1 MTESFSFTSVKRAVV
16 VLCACIFSMTVVM
29 ANVPAVSY
37 EDYGEPT
44 TINNFVVLDGS
55 ETRLESGNYVV
66 ANDIAYDHTLTVA
79 DDIYLIICDGCT
91 MSFGSKENPVE
102 RGIVGEEKSCLFLFD
117 QSRDPQTTGSLV
129 IYASGD
135 ALSVQS
141 FYQVGCRVF
150 AFSADG
156 NAIACANYCGL
167 TGVATD
173 ATSTGGYGIQSGDIL
188 LGEWDLGYVCA
199 SSYSGVV
206 TFGEM
211 LGNDDGWYARSSSE
225 IAASDFDQL
234 NGKKLYPVTV
244 NISYID
250 GNGDEQQISID
261 NLTTVDASTTIF
273 DAGWYLVD
281 SDVTINQKV
290 VWRGDAHIILCDGCT
305 LRFGTESE
313 PIGDNP
319 CFNFS
324 ANGAISLYGQKGRTG
339 TLAINS
345 KGYVAYSSGNLTLNA
360 CNLTA
365 NCGHGGLG
373 AAFLMDSDVK
383 VNNANVTVNSDEIGI
398 FMTDGH
404 AFNFNGGNVNVG
416 GNGISGTI
424 NLHWNANSDR
434 LTCGGFGYTGSITM
448 ADGQYCTEGK
458 NVYSGTFS
466 TKGILPYT
474 KSGTELVTLEPC
486 YAVTLHIDGSDNQLL
501 PVVFDADGKAHAAYV
516 PETPTRTGYIFSHW
530 STQAD
535 GGDEIDFA
543 TLEVTGNM
551 DAYAQWSICYI
562 TADGSEQ
569 VCSDY
574 TLLTGNETEL
584 AAGWYVAND
593 VIAFTTGISLTGDI
607 NLILA
612 DGAEMSVGSSD
623 GSATYGPFSI
633 PAKYSIGSGSDLL
646 NATCDVNIYGQ
657 ANGSGK
663 LIAQD
668 AIAAKN
674 FNIAGGKVSCG
685 ESKTSYVGL
694 GASANITI
702 TGGSVSA
709 YGSFRGLGAVGTTT
723 LGWRNTSDRINS
735 NSYSG
740 TIVVADGQTLADGNG
755 LVVSGSL
762 EDDVKNSIAGKSLFG
777 TYLLDDTAD
786 APFASL
792 VGQTVNVTLAN
803 RTIDTDWNTLTLP
816 FSVKKDTLKKV
827 FGDDVKFYQFSNSG
841 LSEDGVLTFVFNK
854 PDYMMCG
861 LPHFIRPSKETENP
875 TFCNVTIAD
884 TEGKSSAEATSYVD
898 FVPTLGATTIVADDV
913 REVLVLGAGN
923 TLYNP
928 SELPARMK
936 GFRGYF
942 RVVNDEVVANASQF
956 RMSFDE
962 ESDVTGIIDVQVKN
976 EELGNKS
983 CGIIYNL
990 MGQKVNRAENGL
1002 FIVNGKRVIRP

>member
-1 MTESFSFTSVKRAVV
+1 MVNFFSDTRFLRAVV
-16 VLCACIFSMTVVM
+16 VLCAGIFSSTAVW

-37 EDYGEPT
+37 EEYGET
-44 TINNFVVLDGS
+44 TTVEEYTVLYGN
-55 ETRLESGNYVV
+55 ETRLESGTYVV
-66 ANDIAYDHTLTVA
+66 TTDVAYDHTLTVA
-79 DDIYLIICDGCT
+79 DGIYLIICDGCT
-91 MSFGSKENPVE
+91 MSFGSQDNPVE
-102 RGIVGEEKSCLFLFD
+102 SGIVGEEGSCLYLFD

-135 ALSVQS
+135 AISVPS
-141 FYQVGCRVF
+141 FYQFGCRVS
-150 AFSADG
+150 AFSANG
-156 NAIACANYCGL
+156 NAIACANYCSL
-167 TGVATD
+167 SGVATD
-173 ATSTGGYGIQSGDIL
+173 ATSTGGYGVQSADIM
-188 LGEWDLGYVCA
+188 LGEWNLGYVCA

-211 LGNDDGWYARSSSE
+211 LGNDDGWYARSNSA
-225 IAASDFDQL
+225 IDASDFDQI

-244 NISYID
+244 NIPYID
-250 GNGDEQQISID
+250 GNGDEQQISLD
-261 NLTTVDASTTIF
+261 KLTSVDASTTKF

-290 VWRGDAHIILCDGCT
+290 IWRGDAHIILCDGCT

-313 PIGDNP
+313 PVGDSP
-319 CFNFS
+319 CFGFS
-324 ANGAISLYGQKGRTG
+324 ADAAISLYGQKGRTG

-345 KGYVAYSSGNLTLNA
+345 KGYVAYSSGSLTLNA

-365 NCGHGGLG
+365 NCGRGGLG
-373 AAFLMDSDVK
+373 AAFLMGGDVK

-434 LTCGGFGYTGSITM
+434 FTCGGFGYTGSITM
-448 ADGQYCTEGK
+448 ADGQYCTDGK

-466 TKGILPYT
+466 TKGIVSYT
-474 KSGTELVTLEPC
+474 KSGDGSVTLEPC
-486 YAVTLHIDGSDNQLL
+486 YAVTLHIDGSDSQLL
-501 PVVFDADGKAHAAYV
+501 PVVFDGEGKAHAAYV

-535 GGDEIDFA
+535 GSDVIDF
-543 TLEVTGNM
+543 TTFEVTDNM

-562 TADGSEQ
+562 AADGSEQ

-593 VIAFTTGISLTGDI
+593 VIAFATGITLTGDI
-607 NLILA
+607 HLILA
-612 DGAEMSVGSSD
+612 DGAEMSVGSSALVVM
-623 GSATYGPFSI
+623 SYSVN
-633 PAKYSIGSGSDLL
+633 YSISSGSNPLS
-646 NATCDVNIYGQ
+646 ATCDVNIYGQ
-657 ANGSGK
+657 ANGTGK

-674 FNIAGGKVSCG
+674 LAINGGVVKAGQNG
-685 ESKTSYVGL
+685 TTVGI
-694 GASANITI
+694 GAVNNITI
-702 TGGSVSA
+702 TGGNVTA
-709 YGSFRGLGAVGTTT
+709 FGVRGLGTVNGKTT

-740 TIVVADGQTLADGNG
+740 TIVIADGQTLADGSG

-762 EDDVKNSIAGKSLFG
+762 DADMKNSIAGKSLFG

-803 RTIDTDWNTLTLP
+803 RTIDTEWNTLTLP
-816 FSVKKDTLKKV
+816 FNVPMDTLKKV
-827 FGDDVKFYQFSNSG
+827 FGDGVKLYLFGNSG
-841 LSEDGVLTFVFNK
+841 LSEDGVLTFFFNK

-861 LPHFIRPSKETENP
+861 LPHFIQATAETANP

-884 TEGKSSAEATSYVD
+884 TEGESSDESGSYVD

-913 REVLVLGAGN
+913 REVLVLGSGN

-928 SELPARMK
+928 ASLPARMK

-942 RVVNDEVVANASQF
+942 RVVNDEVVANAAQF

-962 ESDVTGIIDVQVKN
+962 ESEISGIVTTQVMSD
-976 EELGNKS
+976 ELGNKS

-990 MGQKVNRAENGL
+990 MGQRVNRAENGL

>member
-1 MTESFSFTSVKRAVV
+1 MDGFT
-16 VLCACIFSMTVVM
+16 VL
-29 ANVPAVSY
+29 
-37 EDYGEPT
+37 YG
-44 TINNFVVLDGS
+44 N

-66 ANDIAYDHTLTVA
+66 ANDIAYDHALTVA
-79 DDIYLIICDGCT
+79 GDIYLIICDGCT
-91 MSFGSKENPVE
+91 MSFGSQANPVE
-102 RGIVGEEKSCLFLFD
+102 RGIVGEDGISLYLYD

-129 IYASGD
+129 IYASDD
-135 ALSVQS
+135 AISVPS
-141 FYQVGCRVF
+141 FYQVGCRVG
-150 AFSADG
+150 AFSANG
-156 NAIACANYCGL
+156 NAIACANYCSL
-167 TGVATD
+167 SGVATD
-173 ATSTGGYGIQSGDIL
+173 ATSTGGYGVQSADIM

-225 IAASDFDQL
+225 IAASDFDQI

-250 GNGDEQQISID
+250 GNGDEQQISIE
-261 NLTTVDASTTIF
+261 NLTTVDASMTRF

-290 VWRGDAHIILCDGCT
+290 IWRGDAHIILCDGCT
-305 LRFGTESE
+305 LRIGTESE
-313 PIGDNP
+313 PVGDSP
-319 CFNFS
+319 CFGFS
-324 ANGAISLYGQKGRTG
+324 ADAAISLYGQKGRTG

-345 KGYVAYSSGNLTLNA
+345 KGYVAYSSGSLTLNA

-365 NCGHGGLG
+365 NCGSGGLG

-434 LTCGGFGYTGSITM
+434 FTCGGFGYTGTITM

-466 TKGILPYT
+466 TKGIISYT
-474 KSGTELVTLEPC
+474 KSGNGSVTLEPC
-486 YAVTLHIDGSDNQLL
+486 YAVTLHIAGSDNQLL
-501 PVVFDADGKAHAAYV
+501 PVVFDAEGKAHAAYV

-543 TLEVTGNM
+543 TLEVTDNI

-562 TADGSEQ
+562 AADGSEQ
-569 VCSDY
+569 VCSNY
-574 TLLTGNETEL
+574 TLLTRNETEL

-593 VIAFTTGISLTGDI
+593 VIAFTTGITLTGDI
-607 NLILA
+607 HLILA

-623 GSATYGPFSI
+623 GSATYRGFNI

-646 NATCDVNIYGQ
+646 SATCDVNIYGQ

-663 LIAQD
+663 LIAKD

-694 GASANITI
+694 GASADITI

-709 YGSFRGLGAVGTTT
+709 YGSIRGLGAVGTTT
-723 LGWRNTSDRINS
+723 LGWRNASDRIVANV
-735 NSYSG
+735 YSG

-762 EDDVKNSIAGKSLFG
+762 DTDAKNSIVGKSLFG

-816 FSVKKDTLKKV
+816 FNVSMDTLKKV
-827 FGDDVKFYQFSNSG
+827 FGDDVKLYLFNNSG
-841 LSEDGVLTFVFNK
+841 LGDDGVLTFFFFK
-854 PDYMMCG
+854 PDYMMSG
-861 LPHFIRPSKETENP
+861 RPHFIQATAETANP

-884 TEGKSSAEATSYVD
+884 TEGESSGESGSYVD

-913 REVLVLGAGN
+913 REVLVLGSGN

-928 SELPARMK
+928 ASLPARMK

-962 ESDVTGIIDVQVKN
+962 ESAISGIFRVASDN
-976 EELGNKS
+976 DTAG
-983 CGIIYNL
+983 CIYNL
-990 MGQKVNRAENGL
+990 MGQKVNARQKGIFVTRDKKIIN
-1002 FIVNGKRVIRP
+1002 NKY

>member
-1 MTESFSFTSVKRAVV
+1 MVNFFSDTRFLRAVV
-16 VLCACIFSMTVVM
+16 VLCVCIFSMTVVM
-29 ANVPAVSY
+29 ANVPALSY
-37 EDYGEPT
+37 EEYGET
-44 TINNFVVLDGS
+44 TTVDGFTVLYGN
-55 ETRLESGNYVV
+55 EIKLESGTYVV
-66 ANDIAYDHTLTVA
+66 TTDVAYDHTLTVA
-79 DDIYLIICDGCT
+79 DNIYLIICDGCT
-91 MSFGSKENPVE
+91 MSFGSQANPVE
-102 RGIVGEEKSCLFLFD
+102 RGIVGEEGSCLYLYD

-135 ALSVQS
+135 AISVPS
-141 FYQVGCRVF
+141 FYQFGCRVG
-150 AFSADG
+150 AYSANG
-156 NAIACANYCGL
+156 NAIACADYCSL
-167 TGVATD
+167 SGVATD
-173 ATSTGGYGIQSGDIL
+173 ATSTGGYGVQSADIM

-211 LGNDDGWYARSSSE
+211 LGNDDGWYARGSSA
-225 IAASDFDQL
+225 IDASDFDQI

-244 NISYID
+244 NIPYID
-250 GNGDEQQISID
+250 GNGDEQQIPLD
-261 NLTTVDASTTIF
+261 ELTPVDASTTKF

-290 VWRGDAHIILCDGCT
+290 IWRGDARIILCDGCT
-305 LRFGTESE
+305 LRIGTESE
-313 PIGDNP
+313 PVGDNP
-319 CFNFS
+319 CFGFS
-324 ANGAISLYGQKGRTG
+324 ADAAISLYGQKGRTG

-345 KGYVAYSSGNLTLNA
+345 KGYVAYSSGSLTLNA

-434 LTCGGFGYTGSITM
+434 FTCGGFGYTGTITM

-466 TKGILPYT
+466 TKGIVSYT
-474 KSGTELVTLEPC
+474 KSGNGSVTLEPC
-486 YAVTLHIDGSDNQLL
+486 YAVTLHIDGSNSQLL
-501 PVVFDADGKAHAAYV
+501 PVVFDGEGKAHAAYV

-535 GGDEIDFA
+535 GGDVIDF
-543 TLEVTGNM
+543 TTFEVTDNM

-562 TADGSEQ
+562 AADGSEQ
-569 VCSDY
+569 VCSNY

-593 VIAFTTGISLTGDI
+593 VIAIATGISLTGDI
-607 NLILA
+607 DLILA

-657 ANGSGK
+657 ANGTGK
-663 LIAQD
+663 LNATD

-674 FNIAGGKVSCG
+674 LTINGGVVKAGQNGS
-685 ESKTSYVGL
+685 TVGI
-694 GASANITI
+694 GAVNNITI
-702 TGGSVSA
+702 TGGNVTA
-709 YGSFRGLGAVGTTT
+709 FGARGLGTVNGKTT
-723 LGWRNTSDRINS
+723 LGWRNASDRINS

-740 TIVVADGQTLADGNG
+740 TIVIADGQTLTDGSG
-755 LVVSGSL
+755 LVVSG
-762 EDDVKNSIAGKSLFG
+762 DVTKLKTSMEGKSLFG

-803 RTIDTDWNTLTLP
+803 RTIDTEWNTLTLP
-816 FSVKKDTLKKV
+816 FNVSMDTLKKV
-827 FGDDVKFYQFSNSG
+827 FGDDVKLYQFGNSG
-841 LSEDGVLTFVFNK
+841 LSEDGVLTFIFFK

-861 LPHFIRPSKETENP
+861 LPHFIQSTAETVNP

-884 TEGKSSAEATSYVD
+884 TEGESSGETGSYVD

-928 SELPARMK
+928 ASLPARMK

-942 RVVNDEVVANASQF
+942 RVNDEVVANASQF

-990 MGQKVNRAENGL
+990 MGQRVNCASARE
-1002 FIVNGKRVIRP
+1002 IRVVKGKRVIRP

>member
-1 MTESFSFTSVKRAVV
+1 MTESLSFTSVKRAVV
-16 VLCACIFSMTVVM
+16 VLCACVFSMTVVM
-29 ANVPAVSY
+29 ANVPALSY
-37 EDYGEPT
+37 EEYGEIST
-44 TINNFVVLDGS
+44 VEEYTVLYGN
-55 ETRLESGNYVV
+55 ETRLESGTYVV
-66 ANDIAYDHTLTVA
+66 TTDIAYDHTLTVA

-91 MSFGSKENPVE
+91 MSFGSQANPVE
-102 RGIVGEEKSCLFLFD
+102 CGIVGEEESCLNLYD

-129 IYASGD
+129 IYASDD
-135 ALSVQS
+135 AISVPS
-141 FYQVGCRVF
+141 FYQVGCRVS

-156 NAIACANYCGL
+156 NAIACADYCGL
-167 TGVATD
+167 SGVATD
-173 ATSTGGYGIQSGDIL
+173 ATSTGGYGIQSADIM

-225 IAASDFDQL
+225 IAASDFDQI
-234 NGKKLYPVTV
+234 NGKKLHPVTV

-250 GNGDEQQISID
+250 GNGDEQQISIE
-261 NLTTVDASTTIF
+261 NLTPVDASTTIF

-290 VWRGDAHIILCDGCT
+290 VWMGDAHIILCDGCT
-305 LRFGTESE
+305 LRIGTESE
-313 PIGDNP
+313 PVGDNP
-319 CFNFS
+319 CFGFS
-324 ANGAISLYGQKGRTG
+324 ADAAISLYGQKGRTG

-345 KGYVAYSSGNLTLNA
+345 KGYVAYSSGSLTLNA

-365 NCGHGGLG
+365 NCGRGGLG

-383 VNNANVTVNSDEIGI
+383 VNNANITVNSDEIGI

-416 GNGISGTI
+416 GNGIYGDI
-424 NLHWNANSDR
+424 NLHWNSVSDR
-434 LTCGGFGYTGSITM
+434 LTCSGFQSNGTITM
-448 ADGQYCTEGK
+448 TDGQYCTEGK
-458 NVYSGTFS
+458 TVYSGTFS
-466 TKGILPYT
+466 TKGIVSYT
-474 KSGTELVTLEPC
+474 KSGNGSVTLEPC

-501 PVVFDADGKAHAAYV
+501 PVVFDAEGKAHAAYV

-535 GGDEIDFA
+535 GGDVIDFT
-543 TLEVTGNM
+543 TLEVTDNM

-562 TADGSEQ
+562 AADGSEQ

-574 TLLTGNETEL
+574 TLLTGNESEL

-607 NLILA
+607 HLILA

-623 GSATYGPFSI
+623 GSANYGYFSI
-633 PAKYSIGSGSDLL
+633 SAKYSIGSGSDLL

-663 LIAQD
+663 LIAQE

-674 FNIAGGKVSCG
+674 LTINGGVVKAGQNGS
-685 ESKTSYVGL
+685 TVGI
-694 GASANITI
+694 GAVNNITI
-702 TGGSVSA
+702 TGGNVTA
-709 YGSFRGLGAVGTTT
+709 FGARGLGTVNGKTT

-740 TIVVADGQTLADGNG
+740 TIVIADGQTLADGSG

-762 EDDVKNSIAGKSLFG
+762 DTDAKNSIAGKSLFG

-803 RTIDTDWNTLTLP
+803 RTIDTEWNTLTLP
-816 FSVKKDTLKKV
+816 FNVPMDTLKKV
-827 FGDDVKFYQFSNSG
+827 FGDDVKLYLFGNSG
-841 LSEDGVLTFVFNK
+841 LSEDGVLTFFFYK

-861 LPHFIRPSKETENP
+861 LPHFIQATAETANP

-884 TEGKSSAEATSYVD
+884 TEGESSGETGSYVD
-898 FVPTLGATTIVADDV
+898 FIPTLGATTIVADDV
-913 REVLVLGAGN
+913 REVLVLGSGN

-928 SELPARMK
+928 AVLPARMK

-942 RVVNDEVVANASQF
+942 RVVNNEVVANASQF

-962 ESDVTGIIDVQVKN
+962 ESDVTGIIDVQVKS

-1002 FIVNGKRVIRP
+1002 FISGGKRVIRP